1 MASGIPQPL
10 NRFINPLLGTAA
22 LENAVLGLILRP
34 PSAAAHIV
42 LAGAVRPP
50 NDSLHSEARSE
61 GHSEGHS
68 GAAGPQR
75 PRQRSRWSG
84 AFLTAWQRPCLTI
97 SSPWWPRTMPWQG
110 RCGTWRNAPSKSG
123 NARNRGCG
131 AVRCGGSSGSSERS
145 GSVVATFTSTP
156 TRLYEY

>member
-84 AFLTAWQRPCLTI
+84 AFLNGMATSVPDDLLPLVAKDDAVARALWDVAERAVEE
-97 SSPWWPRTMPWQG
+97 WERTQ
-110 RCGTWRNAPSKSG
+110 
-123 NARNRGCG
+123 
-131 AVRCGGSSGSSERS
+131 
-145 GSVVATFTSTP
+145 
-156 TRLYEY
+156 

>member
-50 NDSLHSEARSE
+50 NDSLHSEARSAA
-61 GHSEGHS
+61 HSE
-68 GAAGPQR
+68 AAGPQR

-84 AFLTAWQRPCLTI
+84 AFLNGMATSVPDDLLPSVAKDDAVARALWDVAERAVEE
-97 SSPWWPRTMPWQG
+97 WERTQ
-110 RCGTWRNAPSKSG
+110 
-123 NARNRGCG
+123 
-131 AVRCGGSSGSSERS
+131 
-145 GSVVATFTSTP
+145 
-156 TRLYEY
+156 

>member
-50 NDSLHSEARSE
+50 NDPLHSKGHSDAHSEARSE
-61 GHSEGHS
+61 
-68 GAAGPQR
+68 AAGSQR
-75 PRQRSRWSG
+75 PHQRHRWSG
-84 AFLTAWQRPCLTI
+84 AFLNGMAQFVPDELLPSMAKDDAVSRALWDVAERAVEE
-97 SSPWWPRTMPWQG
+97 WERTQ
-110 RCGTWRNAPSKSG
+110 
-123 NARNRGCG
+123 
-131 AVRCGGSSGSSERS
+131 
-145 GSVVATFTSTP
+145 
-156 TRLYEY
+156 